1 MADYLSAREEE
12 EKTKGLDLSALT
24 KKTPKPGALEPA
36 VLKAA
41 ENRGFGRDV
50 VVVKPGGE
58 PPSETTA
65 SGDGENQVQAKPK
78 PSKPRLAVEQPKPA
92 RRRQISRRPRNSGQD
107 TGQLTLTGDAE
118 TLDALTFHAIY
129 QRVPYVAM
137 LGQMLELWEN
147 THGHLPAEFVA
158 EQKDKSQSKD

>member
-1 MADYLSAREEE
+1 MSYLEEREQE
-12 EKTKGLDLSALT
+12 EKSKGLDLSALS

-50 VVVKPGGE
+50 LVKPPVE
-58 PPSETTA
+58 PSSETPA
-65 SGDGENQVQAKPK
+65 SQNAPQTPPKPK
-78 PSKPRLAVEQPKPA
+78 PSKPRLAVEEPKPSQ
-92 RRRQISRRPRNSGQD
+92 RRQISRRRRNSGRD

-118 TLDALTFHAIY
+118 TLEALTFHAVY

-137 LGQMLELWEN
+137 LGQMLELWEK
-147 THGHLPAEFVA
+147 THGPLPQKFIA
-158 EQKDKSQSKD
+158 EQKGER

>member
-1 MADYLSAREEE
+1 MSYLEEREQE
-12 EKTKGLDLSALT
+12 EKAKGLDLSALS

-50 VVVKPGGE
+50 LAKPPVE
-58 PPSETTA
+58 PFSETPA
-65 SGDGENQVQAKPK
+65 SQEAPQTPPKPK
-78 PSKPRLAVEQPKPA
+78 SNKPRLAVEEPKPA
-92 RRRQISRRPRNSGQD
+92 QRRQISRRRRNSGLD
-107 TGQLTLTGDAE
+107 TGQLTLTGAAD

-137 LGQMLELWEN
+137 LGQMLELWEK
-147 THGHLPAEFVA
+147 THGSLPPEFVA
-158 EQKDKSQSKD
+158 KLKDEKK

>member
-1 MADYLSAREEE
+1 MSYLEEREQE

-50 VVVKPGGE
+50 VVKPPVE
-58 PPSETTA
+58 PSSETPA
-65 SGDGENQVQAKPK
+65 SQETVQKPTQPK
-78 PSKPRLAVEQPKPA
+78 PSKPRQAVEEPKPA
-92 RRRQISRRPRNSGQD
+92 QRRQISRRPRNSGRD

-118 TLDALTFHAIY
+118 TLEALTIRAVYH
-129 QRVPYVAM
+129 RVPYVAM
-137 LGQMLELWEN
+137 LGRMLDLWEA
-147 THGHLPAEFVA
+147 THGPLPDDF
-158 EQKDKSQSKD
+158 QP

>member
-58 PPSETTA
+58 PPSETPA
-65 SGDGENQVQAKPK
+65 SGNEENQVPAKPK
-78 PSKPRLAVEQPKPA
+78 PNKPRLAVEEAKPA
-92 RRRQISRRPRNSGQD
+92 QRRQISRRPRNSGRD

-118 TLDALTFHAIY
+118 TLEALTFHAVY

-147 THGHLPAEFVA
+147 THGRLPPKFVA
-158 EQKDKSQSKD
+158 EQKGQGQSRD